1 MGELKVRWTTQAADD
16 LEAVFDFIAK
26 DKPSAARR
34 IARKVR
40 DCSRLLARY
49 PRLGRAG
56 NEPATREI
64 RVDGTPLILVY
75 RVSGEAIHLLAVYH
89 GAQRRP

>member
-16 LEAVFDFIAK
+16 LEAVFEFIAK
-26 DKPSAARR
+26 DKPSAAPR

-49 PRLGRAG
+49 PQFGRVG
-56 NEPATREI
+56 NPAIIVTRWTS
-64 RVDGTPLILVY
+64 RKFG
-75 RVSGEAIHLLAVYH
+75 G
-89 GAQRRP
+89 

>member
-16 LEAVFDFIAK
+16 LEAVFEFIAK

-49 PRLGRAG
+49 PRLGRVG

-64 RVDGTPLILVY
+64 MPLRDFLVA
-75 RVSGEAIHLLAVYH
+75 RTSRRAAVASG
-89 GAQRRP
+89 RRKCATGG